1 MRTQFSCEPS
11 KESFDPNR
19 ITYEE
24 ILREKEMK
32 KKQNEKNIENQKL
45 KSPEKAEMYRMI
57 AINPA

>member
-1 MRTQFSCEPS
+1 
-11 KESFDPNR
+11 
-19 ITYEE
+19 
-24 ILREKEMK
+24 MK